1 MFVFEAPNAILQ
13 VVIAEVWHIVHVNPS
28 RWYIA
33 AVWKDDESL
42 AEPEDLRIYVSK
54 KFHRSK
60 ILDFMRRDYP
70 SYNWSIATL
79 DRWLRLFDI
88 FYI

>member
-1 MFVFEAPNAILQ
+1 MRYCNF
-13 VVIAEVWHIVHVNPS
+13 VIAEVWPILTIVHVNPS
-28 RWYIA
+28 GWYVA
-33 AVWKDDESL
+33 AVWKNDESL

-79 DRWLRLFDI
+79 HRWLRLFDI